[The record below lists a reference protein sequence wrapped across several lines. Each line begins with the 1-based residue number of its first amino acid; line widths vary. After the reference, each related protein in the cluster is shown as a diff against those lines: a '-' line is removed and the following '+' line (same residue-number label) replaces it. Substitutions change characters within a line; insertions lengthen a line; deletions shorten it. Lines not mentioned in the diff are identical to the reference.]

1 MIFILENNR
10 TTDLIFWFNL
20 HCHNKVHDSRPYGAH
35 FSHNRSQLFRARFGR
50 RIILHPLS
58 NDVRSKLNKLKA
70 VPSTQFEFCSFFI
83 GYHSMKK
90 TPFGWLLATLLLSTV
105 VYAFSFWA
113 AQVVC
118 FLVGSCLV
126 LVSLVEDISND
137 LKLLDVSIA
146 ARNAKE
152 NHQVEQRVHFCKIV
166 QLHADIKE

>member
-1 MIFILENNR
+1 M
-10 TTDLIFWFNL
+10 
-20 HCHNKVHDSRPYGAH
+20 
-35 FSHNRSQLFRARFGR
+35 
-50 RIILHPLS
+50 
-58 NDVRSKLNKLKA
+58 
-70 VPSTQFEFCSFFI
+70 
-83 GYHSMKK
+83 
-90 TPFGWLLATLLLSTV
+90 
-105 VYAFSFWA
+105 VYAFSFCA